1 MSRPQS
7 ISPPYRAAPIPQG
20 QTPTSH
26 AKRRR
31 RNESNGT
38 PSRERFPGESR
49 GSGSRT
55 PPVIYQGHDR
65 PYEDQ
70 EWQEDEYSHKRS
82 QASNVPR
89 RFTGE
94 GQEGWTYHLEVIQQP
109 QRARACGFGNK
120 DRRPLSPP
128 PIIRLWIRTA
138 SGAVVDPSTI
148 DPRFMIL
155 MVDLWSADQQQER
168 NVVMHPVSA
177 GVSRME
183 SPSMNQ
189 VDLPPVAGPSSRPS
203 TGTSRPMSGSSAGI
217 SSWSSGSWRQ
227 PPYHSPAPPPHVI
240 PYPHESPKPPYHRDN
255 LLASPA
261 NVRSPHSGWSSTRP
275 PPPPPFHRTKSY
287 GDKKVEQAAD
297 PPRPKTAPSPQHPLS
312 SQSQVKESNPPLH
325 SSDTP
330 KSQIS
335 LPPLSSIAEER
346 PPTAAGLTL
355 PALQA
360 KDQTPYRPSSSS
372 SSLWNR
378 PRTGLTDAS
387 TAATDYTVGS
397 RPISSSSSSWFTPME
412 QGGNKDR
419 PSSSWSEMRPWSS
432 GLNMSV
438 TRPSSS
444 AGPVPT
450 IGVGIAPPSPHSS
463 QFAYSAKFPDHHWPP
478 TPGSLVYN
486 QAMHPD
492 QPYGGANASP
502 WDNERSRY
510 LPTTSAQPAA
520 QYSRVLV
527 GKVTATCH
535 KLQDE
540 EDKPGLYFFAA
551 DLGIRTEGT
560 FTLRMMMTDITS
572 LMNPEVL
579 LGAKAPVLA
588 ETFSEPFTVFSAKRF
603 PGVIPTTN
611 LTKVFASQGV
621 KLSVRETKKGG
632 GGGEEAEDDDED

>member
-7 ISPPYRAAPIPQG
+7 ISPSYRATPISQSAAPP
-20 QTPTSH
+20 SH
-26 AKRRR
+26 AKKRRR
-31 RNESNGT
+31 SEKDRT
-38 PSRERFPGESR
+38 PPRAIYPGEGR
-49 GSGSRT
+49 ASGSRS
-55 PPVIYQGHDR
+55 PPTIHQDHEESYD
-65 PYEDQ
+65 DD
-70 EWQEDEYSHKRS
+70 EWEDESYSHKKS

-148 DPRFMIL
+148 DPRFLIL
-155 MVDLWSADQQQER
+155 MVDLWSADRQQER

-177 GVSRME
+177 GVSRLE
-183 SPSMNQ
+183 SPSLNPA
-189 VDLPPVAGPSSRPS
+189 DLAPVAGPPSRPS

-227 PPYHSPAPPPHVI
+227 PTYQSPAPPPHVA
-240 PYPHESPKPPYHRDN
+240 PYPHESPKPPYPRDS

-261 NVRSPHSGWSSTRP
+261 NVRSPYPNWSSSRSP
-275 PPPPPFHRTKSY
+275 PLPPPFHRTKSY
-287 GDKKVEQAAD
+287 GDKKIEHAPD
-297 PPRPKTAPSPQHPLS
+297 PPRPKTAPSPQHPLQQQMLATS
-312 SQSQVKESNPPLH
+312 PAH
-325 SSDTP
+325 SVGTP

-346 PPTAAGLTL
+346 PSTAAGLTL
-355 PALQA
+355 PALHA

-372 SSLWNR
+372 SSLWGR
-378 PRTGLTDAS
+378 PRTALTDAS
-387 TAATDYTVGS
+387 TAATDYTVGT
-397 RPISSSSSSWFTPME
+397 RPISSSSSNWYPPSE
-412 QGGNKDR
+412 YDRNKER
-419 PSSSWSEMRPWSS
+419 PTSSWSEMRPWSS
-432 GLNMSV
+432 GIINSV
-438 TRPSSS
+438 SRPSSS
-444 AGPVPT
+444 AGPVSS
-450 IGVGIAPPSPHSS
+450 IGTGMAPPSPHSA
-463 QFAYSAKFPDHHWPP
+463 QFAYSGRFVDQQWPL
-478 TPGSLVYN
+478 TPGNIGYN
-486 QAMHPD
+486 QNRPD
-492 QPYGGANASP
+492 QPYGPPSSP
-502 WDNERSRY
+502 WELERSKY
-510 LPTTSAQPAA
+510 LPTSSSQPAA

-540 EDKPGLYFFAA
+540 EDKPGLYFFVA
-551 DLGIRTEGT
+551 DLGTRTEGT

-572 LMNPEVL
+572 LMDPEVL

-621 KLSVRETKKGG
+621 KLSVRETKKGAG
-632 GGGEEAEDDDED
+632 AGEEAEDEDDD